1 MPKYSPISKTHV
13 LRGNGDSGTLT
24 ALPVP
29 DLVRGRAEDAG
40 ATLPLKLALSDR
52 VVSDRAGSDRGDGPK
67 ARDGAR
73 DGFEP
78 LLLTDQVTGATQ
90 EQLAESPADPWIV
103 SDWPAAQSSRTL
115 WSPDNVTFHAD
126 GDGFDLTLSRAPDGS
141 SRPIAS
147 GEVAT
152 AATASEGTWEWQVQ
166 LPDMV
171 SGTVFGM
178 FLFQAD
184 PTQPRLEFDIEFV
197 GSDTTELEI
206 NIHMQDEDGQMHRLL
221 GGPRTIGLPFDAA
234 EGVHSYTITV
244 EGEEAV
250 FLADGVE
257 IGRFGPDDMPEGV
270 WRTGEMRAYT
280 DLWAVSPGGQEYWA
294 GAFAYPGTPLVAQ
307 VVDMNGP
314 GDALPLPPD
323 DGTITGTAGADDLFG
338 TADDDRIDGRDGD
351 DAIYAGAGNDS
362 ILGGAGDDRIALDKG
377 YDVIDGGA
385 GEDWLFVTAKKGA
398 QIDLSQSGPQST
410 GSGTDRITGIE
421 HVLGGRGKDWLAGD
435 AQANRLDGGAGN
447 DTLRGG
453 AGDDTLT
460 GGEGRDSLWG
470 GPGADVFVFRSAAD
484 SPLRRGDIVY
494 GFSDEDRIDLTGLG
508 TFEPLAFGNAASAYG
523 IWTDEVRNGT
533 QLVADTDGDARGDL
547 QVTFWQGF
555 VVDASHL
562 IL

>member
-1 MPKYSPISKTHV
+1 MPKYSPIRKTHV
-13 LRGNGDSGTLT
+13 LLGDGDGGAIP
-24 ALPVP
+24 ALLAPG
-29 DLVRGRAEDAG
+29 LARGRGPDAG
-40 ATLPLKLALSDR
+40 SVPPLQLTSSDR
-52 VVSDRAGSDRGDGPK
+52 VDGPK
-67 ARDGAR
+67 PR

-78 LLLTDQVTGATQ
+78 LVLTDQISAATQ
-90 EQLAESPADPWIV
+90 EQLAETPTNRWIV

-115 WSPDNVTFHAD
+115 WSPDNVTFHA
-126 GDGFDLTLSRAPDGS
+126 GGEGFDLTLSRAPDGS
-141 SRPIAS
+141 TRPIAS

-197 GSDTTELEI
+197 GADPTELELF
-206 NIHMQDEDGQMHRLL
+206 IHMQDDAGQMHRLL
-221 GGPRTIGLPFDAA
+221 GGPRTVKLPFDAA
-234 EGVHSYTITV
+234 EGVHTYTITV
-244 EGEEAV
+244 KEDEAI

-294 GAFAYPGTPLVAQ
+294 GAFTYPGTPLVAR
-307 VVDMNGP
+307 VVDMNAP
-314 GDALPLPPD
+314 GDALPLPVPPE
-323 DGTITGTAGADDLFG
+323 DGTIIGTAGDDDLFG
-338 TADDDRIDGRDGD
+338 TPDDDRIDGREGNDV
-351 DAIYAGAGNDS
+351 IYAGAGNDTV
-362 ILGGAGDDRIALDKG
+362 LGGAGDDRIALDKG
-377 YDVIDGGA
+377 NDVIDGGA
-385 GEDWLFVTAKKGA
+385 GEDWLIVTAKNGA
-398 QIDLSQSGPQST
+398 RVDLSQTGPQST
-410 GSGTDRITGIE
+410 GAGTDTITGIE
-421 HVLGGRGKDWLAGD
+421 HILGGRGKDALTGD
-435 AQANRLDGGAGN
+435 AQANRLVGGGGN

-484 SPLRRGDIVY
+484 SPLRKGDMIY
-494 GFSDEDRIDLTGLG
+494 DFAPEDRIDLTGLG
-508 TFEPLAFGNAASAYG
+508 AVEPLTFGTGATAFGV
-523 IWTDEVRNGT
+523 WTEEMRNGT
-533 QLVADTDGDARGDL
+533 QLMADTDGDARADF

-555 VVDASHL
+555 TIDAGHL